1 MRIGIFVDGTFIPER
16 DGASTR
22 FAKMPRHL
30 TERGTQVVVFHCYR
44 GWSDLS
50 RIAAE
55 PFSTYFF
62 PPHVFYDDFDCLV
75 RLVRDAGVDIIQMDA
90 PETIL
95 NLGFPLAD
103 VLDLKIVYEAHYHTS
118 TVAAALDAPPSRIE
132 ALRSLERHVSKCVD
146 QLIVFT
152 EADRRRWMTLSGAA
166 ESRVSVIPFGVETV
180 CSAQPT
186 KSRDRMVFIGNL
198 FYEPNR
204 RAVERIAV
212 EILPAV
218 RSERPTAT
226 AVVVGDI
233 PRDLRTLCLRAGIE
247 VVGEVAD
254 PTPWLTQA
262 TLGLAPVS
270 EGSGVRV
277 KILQYLA
284 AGLPV
289 VATSVAAEG
298 LTFPAVF
305 LEDDSQAAALRCADM
320 LTRPE
325 HYEPFVRC
333 TAALLRE
340 RFLWRDI
347 AQTAGSVYS
356 TVLSRSTQLRP
367 RDERPA
373 SPGLPMWI
381 QEVLKKG
388 RFATADTGTL
398 GNYRFG
404 LAEHGQVRTSS

>member
-1 MRIGIFVDGTFIPER
+1 
-16 DGASTR
+16 
-22 FAKMPRHL
+22 
-30 TERGTQVVVFHCYR
+30 
-44 GWSDLS
+44 
-50 RIAAE
+50 
-55 PFSTYFF
+55 
-62 PPHVFYDDFDCLV
+62 
-75 RLVRDAGVDIIQMDA
+75 
-90 PETIL
+90 
-95 NLGFPLAD
+95 
-103 VLDLKIVYEAHYHTS
+103 
-118 TVAAALDAPPSRIE
+118 
-132 ALRSLERHVSKCVD
+132 
-146 QLIVFT
+146 
-152 EADRRRWMTLSGAA
+152 
-166 ESRVSVIPFGVETV
+166 
-180 CSAQPT
+180 
-186 KSRDRMVFIGNL
+186 MVFIGNL